1 MLKNRKLLMGWMLV
15 VLFAILCLLIVW
27 EHWKETKQVRTFDAL
42 TDFVEEQKRL
52 NTNTPDA
59 GDVCSSF
66 HMNEQRKLVTKR
78 SLPSSM
84 MIASAASVTGTQA
97 HLRAAGNNDYLVAG
111 HASSREV
118 LPQYAAL
125 HAQNPDFF
133 GWIRIEGTRVNYPV
147 MFSPKEPE
155 RYLYKDF
162 YGNYAKYGVPFIDGS
177 TDVEYSRNLLI
188 HGNNARSGIL
198 FGDLDRFLNKAF
210 FKKHRYIQFDT
221 LYEERVYEIVAV
233 CRTNIPK
240 EDADAFRYYEY
251 ANLGNI
257 EEVLTYRENLSEIV
271 ANSMNLGITEDT
283 TLLILSTSS
292 YHKKNGRLIL
302 IAKWLKLDRHF

>member
-1 MLKNRKLLMGWMLV
+1 MLKNWKRLMGWMLA

-59 GDVCSSF
+59 GDVCMSL
-66 HMNEQRKLVTKR
+66 HTDEQGKPVMKR

-84 MIASAASVTGTQA
+84 MIASAAPVTGTQSQ
-97 HLRAAGNNDYLVAG
+97 LRAAGNNDYLVVD
-111 HASSREV
+111 HAPSREV

-133 GWIRIEGTRVNYPV
+133 GWIRIEGTKVNYPV

-177 TDVEYSRNLLI
+177 TDVEHSLNLLI
-188 HGNNARSGIL
+188 HGHNARNGIL
-198 FGDLDRFLNKAF
+198 FGDLDRFLTKAF
-210 FKKHRYIQFDT
+210 FDKHRYIQFDT
-221 LYEERVYEIVAV
+221 LYEEREYEIIAV
-233 CRTNIPK
+233 CRTSIQTDGSSTFPYYDYASIWDTSALSRYLKHAGGAAVYAIPYLMSQGD
-240 EDADAFRYYEY
+240 ET
-251 ANLGNI
+251 
-257 EEVLTYRENLSEIV
+257 LT
-271 ANSMNLGITEDT
+271 
-283 TLLILSTSS
+283 LSTCA
-292 YHKKNGRLIL
+292 YHKKDGRLLVIGKR
-302 IAKWLKLDRHF
+302 IK